1 MQKYIAKRLF
11 QMVIMVL
18 GITFIVF
25 GSLYLAPG
33 DPAQILAGE
42 SATLTDIENL
52 RESLGLN
59 DPFFVQYGRYLKG
72 LLHGDLGTSLQSR
85 QPILDEIRIR
95 FPNTVNL
102 TIGSMIVAIVVGVP
116 LGIISAIK
124 RNSFLDYIATTTALF
139 GVSIPNFW
147 LGIMLILI
155 FAVKLGW
162 FPTGGMTHWFYT
174 PTGLKQIILPS
185 IALGGRIAAIFMRLS
200 RSAMLEVMQSDYIRT
215 ARAKGV
221 KEKAVIWIH
230 AFKNALTPLITVFG
244 TNFGALLGGAMISEQ
259 VFAINGLGRYMINAI
274 YVRNYPAVQSA
285 VLVFAVSFI
294 LVTLIVDIIYV
305 IIDPRIS
312 YES

>member
-85 QPILDEIRIR
+85 QPILDEIKIR

-174 PTGLKQIILPS
+174 PTGIEQIILPS

>member
-85 QPILDEIRIR
+85 QPILDEIKIR

-147 LGIMLILI
+147 LGIMLILV

>member
-1 MQKYIAKRLF
+1 
-11 QMVIMVL
+11 
-18 GITFIVF
+18 
-25 GSLYLAPG
+25 
-33 DPAQILAGE
+33 
-42 SATLTDIENL
+42 
-52 RESLGLN
+52 
-59 DPFFVQYGRYLKG
+59 
-72 LLHGDLGTSLQSR
+72 
-85 QPILDEIRIR
+85 
-95 FPNTVNL
+95 
-102 TIGSMIVAIVVGVP
+102 
-116 LGIISAIK
+116 
-124 RNSFLDYIATTTALF
+124 
-139 GVSIPNFW
+139 
-147 LGIMLILI
+147 
-155 FAVKLGW
+155 
-162 FPTGGMTHWFYT
+162 MTHWFYT

-221 KEKAVIWIH
+221 KERAVIWIH

>member
-11 QMVIMVL
+11 QMIIMVI

-33 DPAQILAGE
+33 DPAQIIAGQ
-42 SATLTDIENL
+42 SATLTDIENV

-72 LLHGDLGTSLQSR
+72 LFHGDLGTSLQSR
-85 QPILDEIRIR
+85 QPILDEIKIR

-102 TIGSMIVAIVVGVP
+102 TIGSMIVAVVIGVP

-124 RNSFLDYIATTTALF
+124 RNSILDYMATTTALF

-147 LGIMLILI
+147 LGIMLILV
-155 FAVKLGW
+155 FSVKLGW

-174 PTGLKQIILPS
+174 PIGIKQIILPS

-221 KEKAVIWIH
+221 KEKAVIWVH

-244 TNFGALLGGAMISEQ
+244 TTFGALLGGAMISEQ

-274 YVRNYPAVQSA
+274 YVRDYPAVQSA
-285 VLVFAVSFI
+285 VLVFAVAFI
-294 LVTLIVDIIYV
+294 TITLLVDIIYV
-305 IIDPRIS
+305 LIDPRIS

>member
-85 QPILDEIRIR
+85 QPILDEIKIR

-174 PTGLKQIILPS
+174 PTGIKQIILPS

>member
-33 DPAQILAGE
+33 DPAEILAGE
-42 SATLTDIENL
+42 SATMTDIENV
-52 RESLGLN
+52 REYLGLN
-59 DPFFVQYGRYLKG
+59 DPFLVQYGRYVEG

-85 QPILDEIRIR
+85 QPILDEIKIR

-102 TIGSMIVAIVVGVP
+102 TIGSMIVAVLIGVP
-116 LGIISAIK
+116 LGIVSAIK
-124 RNSFLDYIATTTALF
+124 RNSILDYMATTTALF

-155 FAVKLGW
+155 FSVKLGW

-174 PTGLKQIILPS
+174 PVGIKQIILPS

-221 KEKAVIWIH
+221 KESIVIWIH

-244 TNFGALLGGAMISEQ
+244 TTFGALLGGAMISEH

-274 YVRNYPAVQSA
+274 YVRDYPAVQSS
-285 VLVFAVSFI
+285 VLVFAVAFI
-294 LVTLIVDIIYV
+294 LITLLVDIIYV

-312 YES
+312 YEG

>member
-85 QPILDEIRIR
+85 QPILDEIKIR

-147 LGIMLILI
+147 LGIMLILV

-221 KEKAVIWIH
+221 KERAVIWIH

>member
-1 MQKYIAKRLF
+1 MIL
-11 QMVIMVL
+11 MVI

-33 DPAQILAGE
+33 DPAEIIAGE
-42 SATLTDIENL
+42 SATESDIENV

-59 DPFFVQYGRYLKG
+59 DSFYVQYGRYLNG
-72 LLHGDLGTSLQSR
+72 LLHGDMGTSLQSR
-85 QPILDEIRIR
+85 QPILDEIMIR

-102 TIGSMIVAIVVGVP
+102 TIGSMLVAVLIGVP

-124 RNSFLDYIATTTALF
+124 RNTPLDYLATTTALF

-147 LGIMLILI
+147 LGIMLILV
-155 FAVKLGW
+155 FSVNLGW
-162 FPTGGMTHWFYT
+162 LPTGGMTHWFYT
-174 PTGLKQIILPS
+174 PIGFKQIILPS

-221 KEKAVIWIH
+221 QEMAVIWIH

-244 TNFGALLGGAMISEQ
+244 TNFGALLGGAMITEQ

-274 YVRNYPAVQSA
+274 YVRNYPAVQSS

-294 LVTLIVDIIYV
+294 LITLIVDIIYV
-305 IIDPRIS
+305 LIDPRIN